1 PTGVVAAPPDE
12 ILEFS
17 GFDMLREEMT
27 AFARTI
33 RDGNSYPVPIA
44 DVLHGMAV
52 FEAIIESA
60 KRGGEAIAVNE

>member
-1 PTGVVAAPPDE
+1 
-12 ILEFS
+12 
-17 GFDMLREEMT
+17 MT

-60 KRGGEAIAVNE
+60 KRGGDAIAVTE

>member
-1 PTGVVAAPPDE
+1 
-12 ILEFS
+12 
-17 GFDMLREEMT
+17 MT

-52 FEAIIESA
+52 FDAIVESA
-60 KRGGEAIAVNE
+60 KRGGEMIEVKE